1 LREIINK
8 TVPYFGISVRV
19 YLNFLMSQQYITEEQ
34 GAVFKK
40 TIKRKKAN
48 SDISVPETEDVKK
61 AFHNLREKRDK
72 TLFKLLSLSG
82 IRLTE
87 LMKTLSEFD
96 RDKLVLN
103 EKIAK
108 HSLGWSR
115 GKKDSNYMYIPK
127 QFALMLEKIL

>member
-1 LREIINK
+1 MREIINK

-87 LMKTLSEFD
+87 
-96 RDKLVLN
+96 
-103 EKIAK
+103 
-108 HSLGWSR
+108 
-115 GKKDSNYMYIPK
+115 
-127 QFALMLEKIL
+127 